1 MERVT
6 DGHKAVI
13 SHHRKKNAFRA
24 TKEEEEVH
32 LGTTAHK
39 SDDFLW

>member
-6 DGHKAVI
+6 DGHKVVI
-13 SHHRKKNAFRA
+13 SHNREKKAFRA
-24 TKEEEEVH
+24 TKEEEVH

-39 SDDFLW
+39 SDDFPW